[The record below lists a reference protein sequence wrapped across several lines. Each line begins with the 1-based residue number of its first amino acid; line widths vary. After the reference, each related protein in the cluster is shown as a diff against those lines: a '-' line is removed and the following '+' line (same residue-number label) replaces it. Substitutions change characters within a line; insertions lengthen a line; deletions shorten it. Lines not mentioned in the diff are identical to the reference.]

1 MRFTITFIL
10 SAILFGCDSK
20 REKQTILEKSQ
31 NYRGPIIDMHIHVDN
46 ESDLPPI
53 SLGLCPPF
61 STLIENFDP
70 QNKFEDVWN
79 EKFANPECEN
89 PLMSPRTY
97 DEYLTGVEN
106 QLKNNKIVAVASGSI
121 GDILDW
127 KSKLPKQIIPSLE
140 FRINRDST
148 SPDQMKLLIEENEII
163 IIGEISNQY
172 GGIAP
177 NDPRMFPYYKVAE
190 EMDIPIAIHL
200 GSGIPGTPYMGYP
213 DYEAKLSNPLL
224 LEDVLKK
231 FPKLRVSVMHYGEP
245 FIDEMITM
253 LYHYPQ
259 LYVDIGG
266 IQWAYPKGY
275 FYEYHLK
282 KMILAGFGKRIMFG
296 SDMIIW
302 PELIEHSIDII
313 NEAPF
318 LSYEQKAD
326 IFYNNASQ
334 FLRLDGSKK

>member
-1 MRFTITFIL
+1 MRFTLLFIL
-10 SAILFGCDSK
+10 TAILFGCNSK
-20 REKQTILEKSQ
+20 KEKQTGLEKIEA
-31 NYRGPIIDMHIHVDN
+31 YKGPIIDMHIHADI
-46 ESDLPPI
+46 ERDLPPI

-79 EKFANPECEN
+79 EKFAHPQCEN
-89 PLMSPRTY
+89 PLMSPKSY
-97 DEYLTGVEN
+97 NEYLTGVET
-106 QLKNNKIVAVASGSI
+106 QLKNHNIVAVASGSI
-121 GDILDW
+121 TNILEW
-127 KSKLPKQIIPSLE
+127 KSKFPKQIIPSLE
-140 FRINRDST
+140 FRINRDSIT
-148 SPDQMKLLIEENEII
+148 PNQMKLLIEENGIMV
-163 IIGEISNQY
+163 IGEISNQY

-177 NDPRMFPYYKVAE
+177 NDPRMFPYYEVAE
-190 EMDIPIAIHL
+190 EMDIPVAIHL

-259 LYVDIGG
+259 LYIDIGG
-266 IQWAYPKGY
+266 IQWAYPKNY

-282 KMILAGFGKRIMFG
+282 KLILAGFGKRIMFG

-302 PELIEHSIDII
+302 PELIAHSVDII
-313 NEAPF
+313 NETPF

-326 IFYNNASQ
+326 IFYNNASR
-334 FLRLDGSKK
+334 FLRLEGNTN

>member
-1 MRFTITFIL
+1 MRYTIIIIL

-20 REKQTILEKSQ
+20 KEKQTILEKSQ
-31 NYRGPIIDMHIHVDN
+31 DYSGPIIDMHIHVDN
-46 ESDLPPI
+46 ERDLPPI

-61 STLIENFDP
+61 STLIESFDP

-97 DEYLTGVEN
+97 DEYLSEVEN

-121 GDILDW
+121 DDILDW
-127 KSKLPKQIIPSLE
+127 KFKLPKQIIPSLE
-140 FRINRDST
+140 FRINRDSI
-148 SPDQMKLLIEENEII
+148 SPNQMKLLIEENEIMV
-163 IIGEISNQY
+163 IGEISNQY

-177 NDPRMFPYYKVAE
+177 NDPKMFPYYEIAE
-190 EMDIPIAIHL
+190 EMDIPVAIHL

-266 IQWAYPKGY
+266 IQWTYPKEY

-302 PELIEHSIDII
+302 PELIEHSVNII

-326 IFYNNASQ
+326 IFYNNASR
-334 FLRLDGSKK
+334 FLRLDGNK